1 MTEQMPGT
9 VLVITGAASGMGAAA
24 VGLAID
30 RGRRIVA
37 LDRDE
42 QALRDLSS
50 RLGEPAGLAIR
61 ACDVTSAEEVA
72 ATADWAEAA
81 VGPVEG
87 LLNFA
92 GVSDFAAMQDTTDEI
107 WQRQVGVNLTGTFHT
122 CRSFGAYMVRR
133 RVGAIVN
140 VASTAGQF
148 GVPGMAAYTAA
159 KHGVVGLTR
168 ALAVEWGPT
177 GVRVNCICPGA
188 TTSPMLLTTTPEYR
202 EARVRRIPLG
212 RFGEPADQA
221 SVALFLVSSEAAYV
235 TGAIIPVD
243 GGVAAMAPGTS
254 EAALG
259 R

>member
-1 MTEQMPGT
+1 MTDPATET
-9 VLVITGAASGMGAAA
+9 VLVITGAGSGMGAAA
-24 VGLAID
+24 VALAID
-30 RGRRIVA
+30 DGRRIVA

-42 QALRDLSS
+42 PALAALSS
-50 RLGEPAGLAIR
+50 HLGAPAGLTIR
-61 ACDVTSAEEVA
+61 VCDITSADEVA
-72 ATADWAEAA
+72 ATADWVETA
-81 VGPVEG
+81 VGPVDG

-92 GVSDFAAMQDTTDEI
+92 GVSDFAAMQDTTEAI
-107 WQRQVGVNLTGTFHT
+107 WQRQVSVNLSGTFHA
-122 CRSFGAYMVRR
+122 CRSFGGYMVRR
-133 RVGAIVN
+133 GRGAIVN

-148 GVPGMAAYTAA
+148 GVPGMAAYTAV

-168 ALAVEWGPT
+168 ALAVEWGPS

-202 EARVRRIPLG
+202 EARIRRIPLG

-221 SVALFLVSSEAAYV
+221 SVALFLVTERAAYV